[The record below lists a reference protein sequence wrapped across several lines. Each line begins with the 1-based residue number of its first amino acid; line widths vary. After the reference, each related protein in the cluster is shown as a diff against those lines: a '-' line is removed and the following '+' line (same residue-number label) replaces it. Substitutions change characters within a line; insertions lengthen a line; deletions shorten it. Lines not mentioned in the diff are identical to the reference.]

1 MIMQLPNKKKRIHGA
16 YINSDYL
23 CVYVNYFKRAG
34 AIEAKSSDYGRLC
47 HIYLDCYTTN
57 HFIISISHIIPPYG
71 FILCSR
77 HNLIGS

>member
-34 AIEAKSSDYGRLC
+34 VIEAKSSDYGRLC

-57 HFIISISHIIPPYG
+57 HFIIYLYLTLFLHMASYYVPDII
-71 FILCSR
+71 
-77 HNLIGS
+77 